1 MSLGE
6 WAMMKVYNQ
15 DYFNVFRQDDDTY
28 RITTKSGE
36 TIAIGMSYQ
45 AHPSGTESKYISV
58 IDKKGLRTL
67 YDRYGKPLPNAQNVG
82 DVLWD
87 NRTYQVRK
95 VSEHFFKKYKLPCYK
110 IKCLLKKMA
119 LIAGV
124 GVAVSQI
131 HGCCEKKAAYEQKTH
146 MTYLGISNGVALFDT
161 DGNKQT
167 AEMVSFTSSKE
178 HTLSNRQI
186 GRLYGCEGQTHSI
199 AKWREIIGSV
209 SFENTR

>member
-1 MSLGE
+1 
-6 WAMMKVYNQ
+6 MMKVYNQ
-15 DYFNVFRQDDDTY
+15 DYFNVFRQDEDTY

-36 TIAIGMSYQ
+36 TIAIGMNYQ

-67 YDRYGKPLPNAQNVG
+67 YDRYGKPLPNAQNVA

-124 GVAVSQI
+124 GAVVSQI
-131 HGCCEKKAAYEQKTH
+131 HGCCEKKAAYEQKTQI
-146 MTYLGISNGVALFDT
+146 TYLGVSDGVALFDT

-167 AEMVSFTSSKE
+167 VEMVAETSVKDGR
-178 HTLSNRQI
+178 LDNRQI

-199 AKWREIIGSV
+199 AKWKEIMGSV